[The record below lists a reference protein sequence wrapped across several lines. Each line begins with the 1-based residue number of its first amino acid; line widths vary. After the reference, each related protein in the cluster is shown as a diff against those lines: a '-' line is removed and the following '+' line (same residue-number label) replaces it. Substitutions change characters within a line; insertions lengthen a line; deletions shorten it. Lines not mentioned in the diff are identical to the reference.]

1 MNTDTSTNQDVKSTP
16 ETQSAPALQTSTDTA
31 SSGTPKRE
39 YTQAE
44 LDDMFSDRAKR
55 AETATINRLLK
66 LLGVSSEAE
75 LPTLKT
81 TIEKARDLEKSAMTD
96 TQRLE
101 SERDQVKREKDEAL
115 AQLNAERAERRNDRI
130 HAALTRAA
138 TVLKANDTDDVLRYA
153 RDKHGEALNALM
165 DANGVIDEKNLNTL
179 LEKIKG
185 EKSHYFVANAQVP
198 GSQSNLNGRVIQGDE
213 KLKQQGTQNTRSM
226 IKSGF

>member
-1 MNTDTSTNQDVKSTP
+1 MVTDTSTLNQDATQQQTP
-16 ETQSAPALQTSTDTA
+16 ATTPTSAVIE
-31 SSGTPKRE
+31 GTPKRE

-179 LEKIKG
+179 LEKIKDD
-185 EKSHYFVANAQVP
+185 KPHYFTTPVQVP

-213 KLKQQGTQNTRSM
+213 KLKQQGTQNTRNM